1 MGKVNISLYLSMTV
15 LAMAVCDPLRAAD
28 EQVRVVPA
36 SELGQWWQA
45 VPGHPNLLPQYP
57 VDALQEGV
65 TGCVAVA
72 FEIHGDGS
80 VSNERIWNSA
90 LTHAHSSKQLEQA
103 ILQTVHQWRF
113 DPTTTNMGHDPVY
126 TYQTLTFTI
135 TEPSPFHWSVNIFIN
150 KPTTVDNRRVESR
163 QTNFR
168 PNARCRTSHSK
179 CKPRSMWV
187 LKQHPSGGSS

>member
-1 MGKVNISLYLSMTV
+1 MSRLNISLCLSITV
-15 LAMAVCDPLRAAD
+15 LVMAVCDPLRAAD
-28 EQVRVVPA
+28 DQVRVVQA
-36 SELGQWWQA
+36 SALGQWWQA
-45 VPGHPNLLPQYP
+45 VPGHPNPLPQYP

-135 TEPSPFHWSVNIFIN
+135 TEPSPSHWTVNIFIN
-150 KPTTVDNRRVESR
+150 KPTTVDNRRIEP
-163 QTNFR
+163 QTDELQAKCEMPDFAQQVQATI
-168 PNARCRTSHSK
+168 NAGA
-179 CKPRSMWV
+179 
-187 LKQHPSGGSS
+187 QAHPSSGSS